1 MSNEKLKMRGI
12 SWRAVVDQADPRR
25 KEPKIA
31 YIFSNKREFR
41 ESTPFYVVFYDS
53 CRVIEDGDL
62 RQTEDG
68 IDIRIIE

>member
-1 MSNEKLKMRGI
+1 MSDEKSKTRGI

-31 YIFSNKREFR
+31 YVFSNKREFR
-41 ESTPFYVVFYDS
+41 ESTPFYTFYGN
-53 CRVIEDGDL
+53 CRAIEDGEL

>member
-1 MSNEKLKMRGI
+1 MSDEKSKMRGI

-25 KEPKIA
+25 KEPKAA
-31 YIFSNKREFR
+31 YVFSNKREFR
-41 ESTPFYVVFYDS
+41 ENTPFYAYY
-53 CRVIEDGDL
+53 VIRRATEDGEL

>member
-1 MSNEKLKMRGI
+1 MPDEKLKTRGI

-31 YIFSNKREFR
+31 YVFSNKREFR
-41 ESTPFYVVFYDS
+41 ESTPFYVFYDI
-53 CRVIEDGDL
+53 CRAIEDGEL

-68 IDIRIIE
+68 INIRIIE

>member
-1 MSNEKLKMRGI
+1 MPDEKLKMRGI

-31 YIFSNKREFR
+31 YVFSNKREFR
-41 ESTPFYVVFYDS
+41 ESTPFYVFYDI
-53 CRVIEDGDL
+53 CRAIEDGEL

-68 IDIRIIE
+68 INIRIIE

>member
-1 MSNEKLKMRGI
+1 MSNEKSKTRGI

-25 KEPKIA
+25 KEPKTA
-31 YIFSNKREFR
+31 YVFSNKREFR
-41 ESTPFYVVFYDS
+41 ESTPFYAFY
-53 CRVIEDGDL
+53 VIRRATEDGEL